1 MIKIKLKQFFILFIF
16 LFSLKIKA
24 QNNEGGIYM
33 LQFKIDND
41 LIEEFK
47 VEFPEKKF
55 FTSFSEIVQFSDE
68 VLDSIK
74 FVSESFLSKKLNSDV
89 KCIYKYTK
97 RGKKI
102 TSVGVLGELD
112 GMPVNTFKNTIQ
124 SYNKKYYISIVANF
138 QAGGYSIDF
147 GRGKRSKIKPKLT
160 LVVNVFDIDKNLI
173 FKNKFVEKNFEKLRS
188 YSGSYEGVRG
198 NTVVTASETLRDVD
212 FFSMYKSTL
221 DKLLK

>member
-1 MIKIKLKQFFILFIF
+1 
-16 LFSLKIKA
+16 
-24 QNNEGGIYM
+24 
-33 LQFKIDND
+33 
-41 LIEEFK
+41 
-47 VEFPEKKF
+47 
-55 FTSFSEIVQFSDE
+55 
-68 VLDSIK
+68 
-74 FVSESFLSKKLNSDV
+74 
-89 KCIYKYTK
+89 
-97 RGKKI
+97 
-102 TSVGVLGELD
+102 
-112 GMPVNTFKNTIQ
+112 MPVNTFKNTIQ